1 MLTQNSDCATPKH
14 RNHRNGK
21 KRLESAKSLGET
33 EVFSRRHYY
42 LQPKH
47 QQNIERFV
55 PSSTLVLQSPAV
67 LGSSP
72 DQVNNLRNATGEYG
86 LDQCKCVRQE
96 YSNITNTRHTDIEG
110 MFARTL
116 RRFLPLNNYKYRYQ
130 NIFIFYVNWTEIN
143 KGRPVSK
150 KRFCL
155 NKTSYKIHLNGFFT
169 IMSNSFKNYFSK
181 KSQADLRIYFS
192 GLYVHFTIQVCRNT
206 FQLKMNHLNKWF
218 ILEIICIEEI
228 LS

>member
-33 EVFSRRHYY
+33 EVLSRRHYY

-55 PSSTLVLQSPAV
+55 PSSTLVLQCPAV
-67 LGSSP
+67 LGSSS

-86 LDQCKCVRQE
+86 LDQCKCVRQK

-116 RRFLPLNNYKYRYQ
+116 RRFLPLNNNWGGNYKYRYQ
-130 NIFIFYVNWTEIN
+130 IILIFYVN
-143 KGRPVSK
+143 KGSPVGK
-150 KRFCL
+150 RRFC
-155 NKTSYKIHLNGFFT
+155 
-169 IMSNSFKNYFSK
+169 FS
-181 KSQADLRIYFS
+181 
-192 GLYVHFTIQVCRNT
+192 
-206 FQLKMNHLNKWF
+206 
-218 ILEIICIEEI
+218 
-228 LS
+228 

>member
-67 LGSSP
+67 LGSSS

-86 LDQCKCVRQE
+86 LDQCKCVRQK

-110 MFARTL
+110 MFAGTL
-116 RRFLPLNNYKYRYQ
+116 RRFLPLNNWGKTKSIGIRT
-130 NIFIFYVNWTEIN
+130 ILIFYVNWTERN

-150 KRFCL
+150 RRFVFIKL
-155 NKTSYKIHLNGFFT
+155 FLKYIWLVLFT
-169 IMSNSFKNYFSK
+169 IMSNSSAIFQEKIPSRF
-181 KSQADLRIYFS
+181 
-192 GLYVHFTIQVCRNT
+192 RN
-206 FQLKMNHLNKWF
+206 LP
-218 ILEIICIEEI
+218 
-228 LS
+228 

>member
-33 EVFSRRHYY
+33 EVFFSTTLLFTTKTSTEH
-42 LQPKH
+42 
-47 QQNIERFV
+47 ERFV

-67 LGSSP
+67 LGSSS

-116 RRFLPLNNYKYRYQ
+116 RRFLPLNN
-130 NIFIFYVNWTEIN
+130 W
-143 KGRPVSK
+143 G
-150 KRFCL
+150 
-155 NKTSYKIHLNGFFT
+155 KTTSIGIRTF
-169 IMSNSFKNYFSK
+169 SFS
-181 KSQADLRIYFS
+181 
-192 GLYVHFTIQVCRNT
+192 T
-206 FQLKMNHLNKWF
+206 
-218 ILEIICIEEI
+218 
-228 LS
+228 